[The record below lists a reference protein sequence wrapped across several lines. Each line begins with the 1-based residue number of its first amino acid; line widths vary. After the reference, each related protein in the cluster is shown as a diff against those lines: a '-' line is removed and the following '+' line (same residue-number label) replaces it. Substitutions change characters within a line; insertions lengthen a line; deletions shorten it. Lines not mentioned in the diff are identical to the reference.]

1 MPTDDDIIAVGRIV
15 KECRKAID
23 PTLKPLEGEIRG
35 ELGMGEVAKLSTMLL
50 TYNLD
55 KSLTSVD
62 AAKNYIAMQNTMMA
76 AAQRAIKLPDVSAML
91 PAEANDERVSRVL
104 QHLNASALLAVLQK
118 PAISFGAKPVSF
130 DD

>member
-15 KECRKAID
+15 KECRKAIE

-35 ELGMGEVAKLSTMLL
+35 ELGMGEMARLSTMLL

-55 KSLTSVD
+55 KSLTSAD
-62 AAKNYIAMQNTMMA
+62 AAKNYIAMQNIMLG
-76 AAQRAIKLPDVSAML
+76 AAQRAVKLPDLSAML
-91 PAEANDERVSRVL
+91 PPEAADERMSRVL
-104 QHLNASALLAVLQK
+104 QALNATALLAVLQK
-118 PAISFGAKPVSF
+118 PAMTFGAKPVSF